1 MDARFE
7 VLQRTPRTFGLD
19 GQNGQGIRLESSA
32 GPGQDGSVRGYVEIL
47 NPGNDWPGREFG
59 IRKPYPT
66 ETPLSWAE
74 VKVALNGVRD
84 AMKAAA

>member
-1 MDARFE
+1 ME
-7 VLQRTPRTFGLD
+7 IVLV
-19 GQNGQGIRLESSA
+19 ESSA
-32 GPGQDGSVRGYVEIL
+32 SSGQDGAVRGYVEIL

-74 VKVALNGVRD
+74 VRVALDGVRA
-84 AMKAAA
+84 AMKAPA